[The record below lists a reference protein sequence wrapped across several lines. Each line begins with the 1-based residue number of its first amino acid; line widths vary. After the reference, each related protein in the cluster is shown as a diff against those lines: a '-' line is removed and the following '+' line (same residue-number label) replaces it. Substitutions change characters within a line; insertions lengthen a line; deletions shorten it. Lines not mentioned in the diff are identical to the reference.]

1 MPGPPSGA
9 GSRLVTFELRDSDPD
24 VLVVTNAW
32 PHAEDPS
39 YGIFVQRQ
47 VESLRNVGVRVD
59 VMFVRGYLSKL
70 AYAVAAV
77 SLAKL
82 SRSGHPPYQLVH
94 SHGGETVLSAIAYR
108 RVPVLA
114 SYFGSDLLGV
124 PKADGSFPVSSRI
137 RRTVQRESAKLVS
150 HSITKSHEMHLA
162 LPRSCRSRD
171 EVVPNGVDD
180 SIFVPMPRDY
190 ARRLLGWDADATIAL
205 FGGDPRNPG
214 KRFWLADAACK
225 AASGRVSDLQIKTLS
240 RVDPADVPLMMSAAD
255 CLVFTSVTEGSPNVV
270 KEALMCDLPVIA
282 TPAGDVSELLQ
293 GVSPSWV
300 CEASVGVIA
309 DALTECLSAP
319 KRSNGRSESSHL
331 TTSAIAERV
340 LSVYEGVLDGQFR
353 SRVGPAGDAPRGVSS
368 LPVSSGELG
377 RG

>member
-1 MPGPPSGA
+1 
-9 GSRLVTFELRDSDPD
+9 
-24 VLVVTNAW
+24 
-32 PHAEDPS
+32 
-39 YGIFVQRQ
+39 
-47 VESLRNVGVRVD
+47 
-59 VMFVRGYLSKL
+59 MFVRGYLSKL

-94 SHGGETVLSAIAYR
+94 AQGGETVLSAVAYR
-108 RVPVLA
+108 RAPVLA

-124 PKADGSFPVSSRI
+124 PKADASFPLSSRI
-137 RRTVQRESAKLVS
+137 RRTVQRGSATLVS
-150 HSITKSHEMHLA
+150 HTITKSREMHLA

-171 EVVPNGVDD
+171 EVVPSGVDD
-180 SIFVPMPRDY
+180 STFVPMPQDY
-190 ARRLLGWDADATIAL
+190 ARRLLGWDEDARIAL
-205 FGGDPRNPG
+205 FGGNPGNPG
-214 KRFWLADAACK
+214 KRFWLAEAACK
-225 AASGRVSDLQIKTLS
+225 AASGRITDLQVKTLS
-240 RVDPADVPLMMSAAD
+240 CVDPADVPLMMNAAD

-282 TPAGDVSELLQ
+282 TPAGDVRELLQ

-319 KRSNGRSESSHL
+319 KRSNGRSEASHL
-331 TTSAIAERV
+331 TTGAIAERV
-340 LSVYEGVLDGQFR
+340 LSVYERVLYGQFR
-353 SRVGPAGDAPRGVSS
+353 SRVRPAGDAPPGVSS
-368 LPVSSGELG
+368 LPVSSGELR